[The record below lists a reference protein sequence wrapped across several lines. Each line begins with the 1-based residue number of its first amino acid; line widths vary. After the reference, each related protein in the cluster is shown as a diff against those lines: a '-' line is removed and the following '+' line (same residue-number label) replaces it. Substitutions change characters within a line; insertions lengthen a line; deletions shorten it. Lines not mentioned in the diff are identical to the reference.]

1 MRVVHRALWP
11 GIAGPI
17 QGFSGRFLMR
27 LRASLL
33 VTAAC
38 LFAMA
43 APALAKTLS
52 THVDLDHETKL
63 LNLELK
69 PGNYRLVANE
79 ATGQVKVLRNY
90 NLVGKV
96 DGKWIKLNK
105 KSEYSEI
112 VMTHHD
118 IQEVRFSGK
127 KMAVKFAS

>member
-1 MRVVHRALWP
+1 
-11 GIAGPI
+11 
-17 QGFSGRFLMR
+17 MR
-27 LRASLL
+27 LRVSLL
-33 VTAAC
+33 VMAAC

-52 THVDLDHETKL
+52 TSIDLDHETKL

-90 NLVGKV
+90 NVVGKV

-105 KSEYSEI
+105 KSQYSEI
-112 VMTHHD
+112 LMTHHD